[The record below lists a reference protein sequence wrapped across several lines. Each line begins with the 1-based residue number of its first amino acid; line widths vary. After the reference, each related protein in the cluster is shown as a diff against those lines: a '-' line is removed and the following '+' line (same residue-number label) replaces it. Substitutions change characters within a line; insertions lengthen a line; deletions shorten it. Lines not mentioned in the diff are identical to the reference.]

1 MGDPKK
7 PRKKWER
14 PGHPWIK
21 ERLLEEMEYIGKYGL
36 RNKRELWIAQT
47 LLRQIR
53 NKAKAL
59 LALPP
64 EERKVKEAAL
74 SAKLYKMGLLNVEQ
88 GTVDNILSITLDD
101 ILQRRLQTIVFRK
114 GLARTIHEARQLI
127 VHRHIAIGGRVVNSP
142 GYLVSRDEENLV
154 DFAPN
159 SPLRNRL
166 KPQAGEGLTPKATQ
180 T

>member
-21 ERLLEEMEYIGKYGL
+21 ERLLEEMEYVGKYGL
-36 RNKRELWIAQT
+36 RNKRELWNAQT

-64 EERKVKEAAL
+64 EERAVREAAL
-74 SAKLYKMGLLNVEQ
+74 SAKLYKMGILNVEH
-88 GTVDNILSITLDD
+88 GTIDNILGLTIDD
-101 ILQRRLQTIVFRK
+101 ILQRRLQTVVYRK

-127 VHRHIAIGGRVVNSP
+127 VHRHIAIGGKVVNSP
-142 GYLVSRDEENLV
+142 GYLVSRDEENLI
-154 DFAPN
+154 DFAYN
-159 SPLRNRL
+159 SPFRNRL
-166 KPQAGEGLTPKATQ
+166 KQQVEEGFIPEASQ